1 MPRMLVALMSETH
14 GRDDIGHASALRD
27 ESAIPVDEAFQ
38 ILRPSSYD
46 TSPGRMRSP
55 RQFGGGP
62 FRCGVIEPCSHQP
75 HSHRGVQDDASSRCF
90 AAVDDDVDGVD
101 VHDAEVIEPGGAE
114 TQVLSYMFGGVA
126 LKR

>member
-55 RQFGGGP
+55 RQLAAGP
-62 FRCGVIEPCSHQP
+62 SGAVSSSPAVISPILIVVSKTMR
-75 HSHRGVQDDASSRCF
+75 HRGALRPWMTTWMGLMSMTPTSLNT
-90 AAVDDDVDGVD
+90 AA
-101 VHDAEVIEPGGAE
+101 PRP
-114 TQVLSYMFGGVA
+114 
-126 LKR
+126 KC